1 MGIIYQVQNK
11 KIISK
16 IKNLF
21 QNKVLKEFG
30 QYLEIKYLILF
41 IYGDSFYYY
50 FIFFI

>member
-30 QYLEIKYLILF
+30 QYLFGNKISYPFYLW
-41 IYGDSFYYY
+41 
-50 FIFFI
+50 